1 MASWERWESSKVAR
15 WGRWEGSEVARWE
28 ILGFFK
34 AIFLFCGISV
44 IFFQCCFMSKTQVL
58 MTVSDFSMPACS
70 FVH

>member
-15 WGRWEGSEVARWE
+15 WGRWE

-44 IFFQCCFMSKTQVL
+44 IFLQCCFMSKTQVL
-58 MTVSDFSMPACS
+58 MRVSDFSMPA
-70 FVH
+70 